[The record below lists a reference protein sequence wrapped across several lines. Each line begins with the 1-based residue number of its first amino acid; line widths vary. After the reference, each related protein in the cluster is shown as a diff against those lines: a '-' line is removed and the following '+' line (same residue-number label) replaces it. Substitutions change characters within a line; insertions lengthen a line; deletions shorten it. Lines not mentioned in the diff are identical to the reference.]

1 MRKTAIFLLACVMVL
16 GLLAGCGQTTSEHG
30 WFDKEDKPVPPVATE
45 PPVILPED
53 ALDMLQ
59 TVWDGFAPQERFD
72 VIGGNGSAVTG
83 NPGSIVISEST
94 VDLETMFWI
103 PDSQLQQVWQAASM
117 MHGLN
122 RNLFTCVGVQL
133 QEGADTAIFANSWKQ
148 NVQNARWVCGAPER
162 ILAITLGDNYV
173 VCVFG
178 NAKNV
183 ITFERKMTAAYPTAQ
198 ILCSEVIG

>member
-1 MRKTAIFLLACVMVL
+1 MKKTVIFLLACITVL
-16 GLLAGCGQTTSEHG
+16 GLLAGCGQTASEPG
-30 WFDKEDKPVPPVATE
+30 WFGKEDKPVPPMATE
-45 PPVILPED
+45 PPVILPEN

-59 TVWDGFAPQERFD
+59 TVWNGFADQERFD
-72 VIGGNGSAVTG
+72 VIGGNGTVTG
-83 NPGSIVISEST
+83 NPGSFDFSGTPEE
-94 VDLETMFWI
+94 LETMFWI
-103 PDSQLQQVWQAASM
+103 PDSQLQQVRQAASM

-148 NVQNARWVCGAPER
+148 NVQNAHWVCGAPER
-162 ILAITLGDNYV
+162 ILAITLGDDYV
-173 VCVFG
+173 ACVFG
-178 NAKNV
+178 SAKNV